1 MKIAYLWERVYPH
14 VIAFATTF
22 VLDKLSFQPLKSMQI
37 DSLIDGVVTLDS
49 IIIGF
54 LGAMIPVIISM
65 KNESKIVK
73 YIFDRDNDG
82 LFKKYILETIAY
94 GLLDVCISL
103 SIYMRDIINFKKS
116 SKILS
121 IMFMYMFFVFVLS
134 TYRSMSCMLKLL
146 FVADTT
152 LEDNVSGKLDD
163 NERVALWDEKGK

>member
-1 MKIAYLWERVYPH
+1 MKIEYLWERVYPH
-14 VIAFATTF
+14 VIALATTF
-22 VLDKLSFQPLKSMQI
+22 VLDILSFHPLKSMQI

-103 SIYMRDIINFKKS
+103 SIYMRDIINFKNS

-121 IMFMYMFFVFVLS
+121 VVFLYMFFVFVLS

-146 FVADTT
+146 FVADKK
-152 LEDNVSGKLDD
+152 LEEDVSGKLDE
-163 NERVALWDEKGK
+163 NERVVLWDKKGK

>member
-1 MKIAYLWERVYPH
+1 MKLSYLWERTYPQ
-14 VIAFATTF
+14 VIALATTF
-22 VLDKLSFQPLKSMQI
+22 VLHKLSFQPLNSMQI

-82 LFKKYILETIAY
+82 LFKKYVLETIAY

-103 SIYMRDIINFKKS
+103 SIYMRDIISFKGS
-116 SKILS
+116 NKILS
-121 IMFMYMFFVFVLS
+121 IVFLYMFFVFVLS
-134 TYRSMSCMLKLL
+134 TYRSMSCMLRLL
-146 FVADTT
+146 FVADKT
-152 LEDNVSGKLDD
+152 LEENVCEQLD
-163 NERVALWDEKGK
+163 EKKRTELWDEKGK